1 MNKPKIGKNT
11 KQTQQVF
18 TQAHFHI
25 IIFFCEFVSRPL
37 HIYTYTPCVT
47 FLQPIIRLVPR
58 PCHTQHAQYSVTA
71 ADAANKSHT
80 AAGHP
85 KLRLLCGPPVLL
97 QHFLSRHGCCTSV
110 GYAAANQC
118 LPLPAVTE
126 VRSTTPRYKHIK
138 LQRQRVSGLCSQHRI
153 QFTV

>member
-11 KQTQQVF
+11 KQIQQVF

-37 HIYTYTPCVT
+37 HIYVHTLPCVT

-71 ADAANKSHT
+71 ADSANKSHT
-80 AAGHP
+80 AACHP
-85 KLRLLCGPPVLL
+85 KLPEQQVFAAHVAR
-97 QHFLSRHGCCTSV
+97 TASV
-110 GYAAANQC
+110 CSAC
-118 LPLPAVTE
+118 
-126 VRSTTPRYKHIK
+126 RSSVQRFSPRTTQTQSLDPEGSNFKAEM
-138 LQRQRVSGLCSQHRI
+138 L
-153 QFTV
+153 